1 MRLLNRITFL
11 ESCRHK
17 RKSIA
22 LALRQKIQGVSLSQ
36 LRGSIQDMAVSQTTH
51 IAVLVAAA
59 YLLGAQFGFSLRF
72 PSSPLSVIW
81 PPNAI
86 LLAAFLLTPTPMW
99 WPILLAVLPA
109 HVIVEFQNGV
119 DFWTILG
126 LYVTNCGQALLG
138 AAGIRFVFGESHRL
152 DSLRRIVVFGLCA
165 AFAAPFIVSFLDT
178 AVSML
183 TNWEMRNQFALHWG
197 ERFVSN
203 ILTILIL
210 TPVILVVASHW
221 RDWLPQ
227 ATPRRCVEAA
237 ALTISVMAVGALVF
251 TTDVIAITGQSA
263 FLFLPLPFL
272 IWAAVRFGIGGTSLS
287 LLGLVLLSTGWNV
300 AAAQGPFVAP
310 TPANSV
316 LALQLF
322 LISLSAPMLML
333 AVLIDER
340 NRTAAQL
347 RRSQRQYRDLIETQ
361 TELICRYRPD
371 GTLTFVNEAYCRYFG
386 ATRGELLGRKFF
398 DLLPVES
405 SKRSQ
410 SALDRFVRNPS
421 TVSDEH
427 TVELPDGTTGWQHW
441 TEHPIFGPDG
451 DFVEVQAIGRDIT
464 ERKRAEEEVM
474 RLAGHLLRAQEDERR
489 HLARELHDGTAQTLT
504 GMELIFG
511 RLYKGLL
518 DESMDKAKAV
528 QLVAEGR
535 ELAADAL
542 QGIRSL
548 SYLLHPPEL
557 EHIGLAGAV
566 QGYADGFARRSA
578 IAVSVDIPRDFPRL
592 NQDVEVA
599 LFRVVTECLTNTL
612 RHSDSK
618 QARIRLSTRLGYAA
632 VRVRD
637 YGHGMDPGVARP
649 GDGNSGAL
657 SVGIP
662 GMRQRMLE
670 FGGRL
675 NIRTGTGGTQI
686 TAILP
691 ARYAPADYAPARY
704 SLAPEPLDPGV
715 LAPEPLDADAT
726 LSEAR

>member
-1 MRLLNRITFL
+1 M
-11 ESCRHK
+11 
-17 RKSIA
+17 A
-22 LALRQKIQGVSLSQ
+22 ASQ
-36 LRGSIQDMAVSQTTH
+36 AAH
-51 IAVLVAAA
+51 IATLVAAA
-59 YLLGAQFGFSLRF
+59 YFLGAQFGFSLRF

-86 LLAAFLLTPTPMW
+86 LLAAFLLTPTQMW

-109 HVIVEFQNGV
+109 HVIVELQNSV

-138 AAGIRFVFGESHRL
+138 AVGIRFVFGEPHRL

-165 AFAAPFIVSFLDT
+165 GFAAPFIVSFLDT
-178 AVSML
+178 AVSVL
-183 TNWEMRNQFALHWG
+183 TNWEMRNQFVVHWE

-203 ILTILIL
+203 VLTILIL
-210 TPVILVVASHW
+210 SPVILVVANRW
-221 RDWLPQ
+221 RVWLPQ

-251 TTDVIAITGQSA
+251 ATDVIAVTGQSA

-287 LLGLVLLSTGWNV
+287 LLGLVLLSTGWNTE
-300 AAAQGPFVAP
+300 AAQGPFVAP
-310 TPANSV
+310 TPATSV

-322 LISLSAPMLML
+322 LISLSAPMLLL
-333 AVLIDER
+333 AALIDER
-340 NRTAAQL
+340 NRTAEEL
-347 RRSQRQYRDLIETQ
+347 RRSQQQYRDLVETQ

-371 GTLTFVNEAYCRYFG
+371 GTLTFVNEAYCHYFG
-386 ATRGELLGRKFF
+386 ATREKLLGRKFF
-398 DLLPVES
+398 DLLPLEE

-410 SALDRFVRNPS
+410 LALDRFARNLS

-427 TVELPDGTTGWQHW
+427 TVERPDGTTGWQHW
-441 TEHPIFGPDG
+441 TEYPIFGPDR
-451 DFVEVQAIGRDIT
+451 DFIEIQAIGRDIT
-464 ERKRAEEEVM
+464 ERKRAEQKVM

-504 GMELIFG
+504 GMEFIFG
-511 RLYKGLL
+511 RLHKGLL
-518 DESMDKAKAV
+518 DESMDRAKAI
-528 QLVAEGR
+528 QLVAEGC
-535 ELAADAL
+535 ELATDAV

-548 SYLLHPPEL
+548 SFLLHPPEL

-566 QGYADGFARRSA
+566 QAYADGFARRSG
-578 IAVSVDIPRDFPRL
+578 IAVSVVIPQDFPRL
-592 NQDVEVA
+592 NQDAEIA
-599 LFRVVTECLTNTL
+599 LFRVVTECLTNAL
-612 RHSDSK
+612 RHSDSNR
-618 QARIRLSTRLGYAA
+618 ASIRLFTRLGCAA

-637 YGHGMDPGVARP
+637 YGQGMDPGAARP
-649 GDGNSGAL
+649 GDGDSGAL

-675 NIRTGTGGTQI
+675 TIRTGVGGTQI

-691 ARYAPADYAPARY
+691 ALYSPASHA
-704 SLAPEPLDPGV
+704 LDPD
-715 LAPEPLDADAT
+715 ALDANALDAGAT

>member
-1 MRLLNRITFL
+1 MVASRAA
-11 ESCRHK
+11 HV
-17 RKSIA
+17 A
-22 LALRQKIQGVSLSQ
+22 A
-36 LRGSIQDMAVSQTTH
+36 
-51 IAVLVAAA
+51 LVAVA
-59 YLLGAQFGFSLRF
+59 YFLGAQFGFSLRF

-86 LLAAFLLTPTPMW
+86 LLAAFLLTPTQMW

-109 HVIVEFQNGV
+109 HVIVELQNGV
-119 DFWTILG
+119 DFSTILG

-152 DSLRRIVVFGLCA
+152 NSLRRIIVFGLCA
-165 AFAAPFIVSFLDT
+165 VIAAPFIVSFLDT
-178 AVSML
+178 AVSVL
-183 TNWEMRNQFALHWG
+183 TNWEMRNQFALHWE

-203 ILTILIL
+203 VLTILIL
-210 TPVILVVASHW
+210 SSVILVVADRW
-221 RDWLPQ
+221 RDWLPR
-227 ATPRRCVEAA
+227 ATPRRCLEAA

-251 TTDVIAITGQSA
+251 ATDIIAITGQSA

-287 LLGLVLLSTGWNV
+287 LLGLVLLSTGWNTD
-300 AAAQGPFVAP
+300 AAQGPFVAP
-310 TPANSV
+310 TPATSV

-322 LISLSAPMLML
+322 LISLSAPMLLL
-333 AVLIDER
+333 AVLIEER
-340 NRTAAQL
+340 NRTAEEL
-347 RRSQRQYRDLIETQ
+347 RQSQQQYHDLVETQ

-371 GTLTFVNEAYCRYFG
+371 GTLTFVNEAYCHYFG
-386 ATRGELLGRKFF
+386 ATREQLLGRKFF
-398 DLLPVES
+398 DLLPPDA
-405 SKRSQ
+405 SKRSRL
-410 SALDRFVRNPS
+410 ALDRFARNLS

-427 TVELPDGTTGWQHW
+427 TIVLPDGTTGWQHW
-441 TEHPIFGPDG
+441 TEYPIFGPDG
-451 DFVEVQAIGRDIT
+451 AFVEIQATGRDIT
-464 ERKRAEEEVM
+464 ERKRAEQEVM

-489 HLARELHDGTAQTLT
+489 HIARELHDGTAQTLT
-504 GMELIFG
+504 GIEFALG

-518 DESMDKAKAV
+518 DESMDRAKAI
-528 QLVAEGR
+528 QLVAEGC
-535 ELAADAL
+535 ELAADAV

-566 QGYADGFARRSA
+566 QAYADGFARRSG
-578 IAVSVDIPRDFPRL
+578 IAVSVVVPHDFPRL
-592 NQDVEVA
+592 NQDAEIA
-599 LFRVVTECLTNTL
+599 LFRVVTECLTNAL

-618 QARIRLSTRLGYAA
+618 RACIRLSARLGYAA

-637 YGHGMDPGVARP
+637 YGQGMDPGVARP
-649 GDGNSGAL
+649 VDGGSGAL

-675 NIRTGTGGTQI
+675 SIRTGAGGTQI

-691 ARYAPADYAPARY
+691 AHYSPTSHALDTTALDIGATISQAR
-704 SLAPEPLDPGV
+704 
-715 LAPEPLDADAT
+715 
-726 LSEAR
+726 

>member
-1 MRLLNRITFL
+1 MATSQAARI
-11 ESCRHK
+11 
-17 RKSIA
+17 A
-22 LALRQKIQGVSLSQ
+22 A
-36 LRGSIQDMAVSQTTH
+36 
-51 IAVLVAAA
+51 LVAVA
-59 YLLGAQFGFSLRF
+59 YFLGAQFGFSLRF

-86 LLAAFLLTPTPMW
+86 LLAAFLLTPTQMW

-119 DFWTILG
+119 EFWTIMG

-138 AAGIRFVFGESHRL
+138 AAGIRYVFRGSHRL
-152 DSLRRIVVFGLCA
+152 DSLRRIAVFGLCA
-165 AFAAPFIVSFLDT
+165 VFAAPFLVSFLDT

-183 TNWEMRNQFALHWG
+183 TNWEMRNQFALHWE

-203 ILTILIL
+203 ALTTLIL
-210 TPVILVVASHW
+210 SPVILVVADRW

-227 ATPRRCVEAA
+227 ATPRRCLEAA

-251 TTDVIAITGQSA
+251 GTDVIAVSGQSA

-272 IWAAVRFGIGGTSLS
+272 IWAAVRFGVGGTSLS
-287 LLGLVLLSTGWNV
+287 LLGLVLLSTAWNTE
-300 AAAQGPFVAP
+300 AAQGPFVAP
-310 TPANSV
+310 TPATSV

-322 LISLSAPMLML
+322 LISLSAPMLLL
-333 AVLIDER
+333 AVLIEER
-340 NRTAAQL
+340 NRTAVEL
-347 RRSQRQYRDLIETQ
+347 RRSQKQYRDLVETQ

-386 ATRGELLGRKFF
+386 AMRKELLGRKFF
-398 DLLPVES
+398 DLLPSEA
-405 SKRSQ
+405 SKRSRL
-410 SALDRFVRNPS
+410 ALDRFARNLAV
-421 TVSDEH
+421 VSDEH
-427 TVELPDGTTGWQHW
+427 TVALPDGTIGWQHW
-441 TEHPIFGPDG
+441 TEYPIFGPDG
-451 DFVEVQAIGRDIT
+451 DFVEIQAIGRDIT
-464 ERKRAEEEVM
+464 ERKRAEQEVI

-489 HLARELHDGTAQTLT
+489 HIARELHDGTAQTLT
-504 GMELIFG
+504 GIEFVFG

-518 DESMDKAKAV
+518 DESMERAKAI
-528 QLVAEGR
+528 QLVAEGS
-535 ELAADAL
+535 ELAADAV

-557 EHIGLAGAV
+557 EHIGLVGAI
-566 QGYADGFARRSA
+566 QAYADGFARRSG
-578 IAVSVDIPRDFPRL
+578 IAVSVKAPPDFPQL
-592 NQDVEVA
+592 NQDAEIA
-599 LFRVVTECLTNTL
+599 LFRVVTECLTNVL

-618 QARIRLSTRLGYAA
+618 RAHIRLFAGLGCAA

-637 YGHGMDPGVARP
+637 YGQGIDPGAARSVD
-649 GDGNSGAL
+649 GDSGAL

-675 NIRTGTGGTQI
+675 NIRTGADGTQI

-691 ARYAPADYAPARY
+691 ARQSPLSYA
-704 SLAPEPLDPGV
+704 LDP
-715 LAPEPLDADAT
+715 AALDPSAS
-726 LSEAR
+726 LSEARYHTLTTP